1 MLKHFLTNLKE
12 GGNMENDWTW
22 ELDRL
27 RAENAELKSKLL
39 LANEKIKVR
48 EAWLQ
53 IQLNR
58 LREAKAGRGEG

>member
-1 MLKHFLTNLKE
+1 
-12 GGNMENDWTW
+12 MENDWTW